1 MAKHWSEAASCVFEA
16 YPWTN
21 DLERSRAREESELVA
36 FGAFVEVDDL
46 PLSVRRWA
54 SRQKAAHACY
64 EWKGESL
71 ESATRAFEQAI
82 LSQALERAK
91 GNVAAAARALRTT
104 PRIVAYKA
112 RKQGLIK

>member
-1 MAKHWSEAASCVFEA
+1 MAKSWSEAAKRVFEA
-16 YPWTN
+16 FPWTN
-21 DLERSRAREESELVA
+21 ELEKSRAHKESELVA
-36 FGAFVEVDDL
+36 FGASVEVDDL
-46 PLSVRRWA
+46 PLPVRRWA
-54 SRQKAAHACY
+54 SRQKSAHTCY

-82 LSQALERAK
+82 LSQALEQAK
-91 GNVAAAARALRTT
+91 GNVAAAARALKTT